1 MSAEYKGSATTD
13 MTEISI
19 SARLRPENTDQAFV
33 LAAELEKETS
43 QYAFFARR

>member
-13 MTEISI
+13 MTEIS
-19 SARLRPENTDQAFV
+19 ARLRPENTGQAFV